1 MIVSPREISKFKEA
15 WLHLLLMRSLLSP
28 HQYVEDIKT
37 KLPPMSEELSDKIDD
52 LSQEIKDRKLAEK
65 VFQAESHAAQL
76 NDSSAVLDG
85 YAMCGWKCLHSL
97 TLLQEFRQAER
108 VENHFQ
114 VLIFVIMN
122 KRAAWLFYG
131 RS

>member
-1 MIVSPREISKFKEA
+1 MN
-15 WLHLLLMRSLLSP
+15 LLLMLSLLSP
-28 HQYVEDIKT
+28 YQYVEDIQT

-65 VFQAESHAAQL
+65 VFQAESQAAQL
-76 NDSSAVLDG
+76 NESSAVLDG
-85 YAMCGWKCLHSL
+85 YAMCAWKCLQSL
-97 TLLQEFRQAER
+97 TLIQKFRQAER
-108 VENHFQ
+108 AENHFH
-114 VLIFVIMN
+114 VLISIIMN